1 MIKLLIADDH
11 QLLIDGIKSTLED
24 VEDITIIA
32 KANNGF
38 EVIKI
43 LESKKADIVLMD
55 INMPY
60 MDGLECTKKVNQDFP
75 ETKVIALTQYDEKR
89 FVKRMIKNGACGYLL
104 KDASKAELLKAIREV
119 YAGKKYFSP
128 KLSVKFLEDH
138 YQTTKI
144 NPLFPHLT
152 ERERQI
158 LNLICKGYSSIE
170 IAEQLNI
177 SYNTVENH
185 RANLMEKSDTKNT
198 AGLVRWAV
206 ENELID

>member
-1 MIKLLIADDH
+1 MIKILVADDH

-24 VEDITIIA
+24 VEDIKIIA

-43 LESKKADIVLMD
+43 LETKKADIVLMD

-60 MDGLECTKKVNQDFP
+60 MDGLECTKIINQKFP
-75 ETKVIALTQYDEKR
+75 DIKVIALTQYDEKR
-89 FVKRMIKNGACGYLL
+89 FVKRMIKNGASGYLL
-104 KDASKAELLKAIREV
+104 KDASKAELLKAIRDV
-119 YAGKKYFSP
+119 NAGKKYFSP

-138 YQTTKI
+138 YQTPRT

-152 ERERQI
+152 EREQQV
-158 LNLICKGYSSIE
+158 LNLICKEFSSNE
-170 IAEQLNI
+170 ISEQLNI

-185 RANLMEKSDTKNT
+185 RASLMEKSETKNT